1 MGLTRLER
9 LEISG
14 FKSFAKKVVFDFS
27 SPIVAIV
34 GPNGSGKSNVVEAV
48 KWVLG
53 EQSLKELRSKNSSDL
68 IFSGSASERAF
79 SSAKVSLI
87 FENLSPESGLD
98 FEKIAFSR
106 QIWKDGLSEY
116 FINDSS
122 VRLKDII
129 EFLAKIGLSGKK
141 YLIINQGETD
151 RILTLSAIERRE
163 AIEDALGLKIY
174 HLKLKE
180 ASQKIEKTE
189 ENISRTQILRQE
201 IKPHLNFL
209 EKQVKK
215 FEKAAK
221 LREEIKNLY
230 GVYLAKEDGCL
241 KTKLKEISRKKEPI
255 ERELNEL
262 KIKSESLSGEFS
274 NKILDKENEKT
285 KLLENRLDDL
295 RQQRLTV
302 ERSLGK
308 LEGFI
313 ELEKNKEARSEEEL
327 VAKEEVGIFLGE
339 LETFISSIL
348 EESAIDRVY
357 ELANETMSVIHSFSE
372 RMRSANSSIAGA
384 KIDELIAK
392 KEKLGEVSAKIVSEE
407 NKIKAELE
415 NAKSEERRESG
426 ELRNLEKEIFE
437 IKNAEA
443 NLKDEMNLIKLEEEK
458 VKFEEEDYIRE
469 KESAKSFLSGE
480 IIKSD
485 NFIDENERRQLRKDL
500 ERLKIKIE
508 DGAGY
513 DESVLKEYE
522 DVSSRDKFLEK
533 ELADLEQARG
543 ALNKVMDELKE
554 KLNLDFK
561 SGLSK
566 INNEL
571 ENLFSLMFEGGK
583 ARLYLTDEGG
593 IDILISL
600 PRKKIKSLEMLSGG
614 ERSLVSIALIFA
626 LIETNPPPFLILDET
641 DAALDEAN
649 SLRYAKI
656 LDSLSKRT
664 QLVTITHNRQTMNQA
679 GSLYGVTMD
688 KSGYSRI
695 LSLKFESSSEFIKE
709 YAQ

>member
-1 MGLTRLER
+1 MRLQQ

-34 GPNGSGKSNVVEAV
+34 GPNGSGKSNIVEAI

-53 EQSLKELRSKNSSDL
+53 EQSLKELRSKQSSDL
-68 IFSGSASERAF
+68 IFGGSGGERAL

-87 FENLSPESGLD
+87 FENSPSISRLD
-98 FEKIAFSR
+98 FEKITLSR
-106 QIWKDGLSEY
+106 QVWKDGLSEY

-122 VRLKDII
+122 VRLKDIT
-129 EFLAKIGLSGKK
+129 ELSAKIGLSGKK

-151 RILTLSAIERRE
+151 RILVLSAIERKE

-180 ASQKIEKTE
+180 ASQKMEKTE

-221 LREEIKNLY
+221 LKEEIKNLY
-230 GVYLAKEDGCL
+230 GVYLAKEGGCL
-241 KTKLKEISRKKEPI
+241 KIKSKEISRKKEPI
-255 ERELNEL
+255 EKELNDL
-262 KIKSESLSGEFS
+262 KAKFVNLSGEFS
-274 NKILDKENEKT
+274 KKISEKENEKI
-285 KLLENRLDDL
+285 KLFENRLNGLYQD
-295 RQQRLTV
+295 RLMA
-302 ERSLGK
+302 ERNLGK

-313 ELEKNKEARSEEEL
+313 ELEKNKETHPEEEL
-327 VAKEEVGIFLGE
+327 VSREEVGVFLGE
-339 LETFISSIL
+339 LEAFISSIL
-348 EESAIDRVY
+348 EESVIDRVY
-357 ELANETMSVIHSFSE
+357 ELAEEAISVVRSFSE
-372 RMRSANSSIAGA
+372 RTHSASSSVHLA
-384 KIDELIAK
+384 KVDELVAK
-392 KEKLGEVSAKIVSEE
+392 KEKLGQVIAKIVSEE
-407 NKIKAELE
+407 NEIKSELE
-415 NAKSEERRESG
+415 NIRKEERRESG
-426 ELRNLEKEIFE
+426 DLKNLEKEILE
-437 IKNAEA
+437 IKNAEM
-443 NLKDEMNLIKLEEEK
+443 NLKDALNLIKFEEEKLKLEEEN
-458 VKFEEEDYIRE
+458 YIQE
-469 KESAKSFLSGE
+469 KESAKSFISGE
-480 IIKSD
+480 VNKDD

-508 DGAGY
+508 EGAGY

-522 DVSSRDKFLEK
+522 DVSGRDKFLEK
-533 ELADLEQARG
+533 ELADLEQSREN
-543 ALNKVMDELKE
+543 LNKVMDELKE
-554 KLNLDFK
+554 KLNVDFK

-571 ENLFSLMFEGGK
+571 EEFFSLMFEGGK
-583 ARLYLTDEGG
+583 ARLNLTDEGG

-600 PRKKIKSLEMLSGG
+600 PRKKIKSLEILSGG

-641 DAALDEAN
+641 DAALDETN

-664 QLVTITHNRQTMNQA
+664 QLITITHNRQTMNQA

-688 KSGYSRI
+688 KGGYSRI

-709 YAQ
+709 YAQN

>member
-1 MGLTRLER
+1 MRLER

-14 FKSFAKKVVFDFS
+14 FKSFAKKVIFDFS

-53 EQSLKELRSKNSSDL
+53 EQSLKELRSKQSADL
-68 IFSGSASERAF
+68 IFGGGSGERAL

-87 FENLSPESGLD
+87 FKNSSGEAGLD
-98 FEKIAFSR
+98 FEEIALSR
-106 QIWKDGLSEY
+106 QVWKDGLSEY

-129 EFLAKIGLSGKK
+129 ELSAKIGLSGKK

-151 RILTLSAIERRE
+151 RILILSAIERKE

-180 ASQKIEKTE
+180 ASQKMEKTE

-201 IKPHLNFL
+201 IKPHLDFL

-221 LREEIKNLY
+221 LKEEIKNLY
-230 GVYLAKEDGCL
+230 RVYLAKESGCL
-241 KTKLKEISRKKEPI
+241 KMKLEEISRKKEPI
-255 ERELNEL
+255 EKELAAL
-262 KIKSESLSGEFS
+262 KTKFGNLSGEFS
-274 NKILDKENEKT
+274 KKISEKENEKI
-285 KLLENRLDDL
+285 KLLENRLNDL
-295 RQQRLTV
+295 YQERLAA
-302 ERSLGK
+302 ERNFGK

-313 ELEKNKEARSEEEL
+313 ELEKNKETHPEEET
-327 VAKEEVGIFLGE
+327 VSKEEVGVFLGE
-339 LETFISSIL
+339 LENFISSIL
-348 EESAIDRVY
+348 EESVIDRVY
-357 ELANETMSVIHSFSE
+357 EFAEEAMSVVRSFSE
-372 RMRSANSSIAGA
+372 RMHSANSSPASA
-384 KIDELIAK
+384 KIGELIAK
-392 KEKLGEVSAKIVSEE
+392 KEELSEAAEKIILEE
-407 NKIKAELE
+407 NEIKSELE
-415 NAKSEERRESG
+415 NIKREERRESG
-426 ELRNLEKEIFE
+426 DLKNLEKEILE
-437 IKNAEA
+437 TKNAEMD
-443 NLKDEMNLIKLEEEK
+443 LKDELNSMKLEEEK
-458 VKFEEEDYIRE
+458 LKLEEENYIQE
-469 KESAKSFLSGE
+469 KESAKSFISE
-480 IIKSD
+480 EKIPED

-508 DGAGY
+508 EGAGY

-522 DVSSRDKFLEK
+522 DVSSRDKFLEG
-533 ELADLEQARG
+533 ELGDLEQSKEN
-543 ALNKVMDELKE
+543 LNKVMNELKE
-554 KLNLDFK
+554 KLNVDFK
-561 SGLSK
+561 NGLGK
-566 INNEL
+566 INDKL
-571 ENLFSLMFEGGK
+571 EELFSLMFEGGK
-583 ARLYLTDEGG
+583 ARLYLTAEGG

-641 DAALDEAN
+641 DAALDETN
-649 SLRYAKI
+649 SLKYAKI
-656 LDSLSKRT
+656 LEALSKRT

-679 GSLYGVTMD
+679 GALYGVAMD
-688 KSGYSRI
+688 KGGYSRI

-709 YAQ
+709 YAKN

>member
-1 MGLTRLER
+1 M
-9 LEISG
+9 
-14 FKSFAKKVVFDFS
+14 
-27 SPIVAIV
+27 
-34 GPNGSGKSNVVEAV
+34 
-48 KWVLG
+48 G

-458 VKFEEEDYIRE
+458 LKFEEEDYIRE